1 MNMKCVFSSYYLFQ
15 DLDTCWC
22 FRHVSRNMECINV
35 QHVNTYFPTGT
46 YSVFV
51 RKYNKQ
57 LIYDIKL
64 HSIMDGDGS

>member
-1 MNMKCVFSSYYLFQ
+1 MNMNCVFSSYLFQ
-15 DLDTCWC
+15 DIDMCWC
-22 FRHVSRNMECINV
+22 FRHVPRNMD
-35 QHVNTYFPTGT
+35 VNTYFPTGT

>member
-1 MNMKCVFSSYYLFQ
+1 MKCVFSSYLFQ
-15 DLDTCWC
+15 DIDMCWC
-22 FRHVSRNMECINV
+22 FRHVSTNMD
-35 QHVNTYFPTGT
+35 VNTYFPTGT

>member
-1 MNMKCVFSSYYLFQ
+1 MNMKCVFSSYLFQ
-15 DLDTCWC
+15 DIDMCWC
-22 FRHVSRNMECINV
+22 FRHVSMNMD
-35 QHVNTYFPTGT
+35 VNTYFPTGT